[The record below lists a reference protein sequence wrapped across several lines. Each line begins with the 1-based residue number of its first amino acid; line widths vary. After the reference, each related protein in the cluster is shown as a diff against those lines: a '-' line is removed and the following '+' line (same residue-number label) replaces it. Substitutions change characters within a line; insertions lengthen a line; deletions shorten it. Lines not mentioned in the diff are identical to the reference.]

1 MSKRDAFN
9 RTFSEPVDFDDG
21 SYAVSA
27 LLYPTIAVE
36 GADSF
41 DAMSRSFAYV
51 YARPWRLAFYT
62 VTSLVYGVVTFLF
75 VSFAVFL
82 ILFLT
87 HTFVGW
93 GMDLFGAH
101 YGALSGVPALETMWP
116 TPQFMNLAARVNWY
130 VLSWPEFFGALL
142 LHFWLYLLISG
153 IGAYVISYYFSSHTI
168 IYLLLRR
175 SVDGQNLRE
184 VCL

>member
-1 MSKRDAFN
+1 MFGAVPFVGPVILGLVFFVFLGVSFVLMLLLLGILGGFN
-9 RTFSEPVDFDDG
+9 
-21 SYAVSA
+21 

-51 YARPWRLAFYT
+51 YARPWRLLIYT
-62 VTSLVYGVVTFLF
+62 VISLIYGVVTFLF

-93 GMDLFGAH
+93 GMDLFGNA
-101 YGALSGVPALETMWP
+101 
-116 TPQFMNLAARVNWY
+116 
-130 VLSWPEFFGALL
+130 
-142 LHFWLYLLISG
+142 
-153 IGAYVISYYFSSHTI
+153 
-168 IYLLLRR
+168 LRR
-175 SVDGQNLRE
+175 RVRRART
-184 VCL
+184 